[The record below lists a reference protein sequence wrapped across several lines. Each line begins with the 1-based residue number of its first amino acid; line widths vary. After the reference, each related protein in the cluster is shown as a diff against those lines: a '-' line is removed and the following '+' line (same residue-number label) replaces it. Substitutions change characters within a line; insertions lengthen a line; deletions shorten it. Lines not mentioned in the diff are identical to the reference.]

1 MIYRLNLPNKIT
13 IFRIFLLP
21 LLVVF
26 LITPSKIASF
36 LAAIIFGIASFS
48 DWLDGH
54 IARSTKQVTAFGKLI
69 DPIADK
75 LLLIAA
81 LVPLVEMGRASAWIV
96 VIIICREF
104 AVSGLRTINSSR
116 GVIIPASNMGKYKMV
131 AMITAIILLILNYQI
146 FFINFQF
153 LGTVVLWI
161 ALFLS
166 IISGTDYFIKFWS
179 GIDIET

>member
-13 IFRIFLLP
+13 VFRIFLLP

-26 LITPSKIASF
+26 LITPSKIASLF
-36 LAAIIFGIASFS
+36 AAIIFGVASFS

-54 IARSTKQVTAFGKLI
+54 IARSTKQVTTFGKLI

-96 VIIICREF
+96 VIILCREF
-104 AVSGLRTINSSR
+104 AITGLRTVGSSQ
-116 GVIIPASNMGKYKMV
+116 GIVIPASNLGKYKMI
-131 AMITAIILLILNYQI
+131 AMITSIILLILNYQI
-146 FFINFQF
+146 LFINFHF
-153 LGTVVLWI
+153 LGTITLWI
-161 ALFLS
+161 ALALS
-166 IISGTDYFIKFWS
+166 IISGMDYFIKFWS
-179 GIDIET
+179 MIDIDT